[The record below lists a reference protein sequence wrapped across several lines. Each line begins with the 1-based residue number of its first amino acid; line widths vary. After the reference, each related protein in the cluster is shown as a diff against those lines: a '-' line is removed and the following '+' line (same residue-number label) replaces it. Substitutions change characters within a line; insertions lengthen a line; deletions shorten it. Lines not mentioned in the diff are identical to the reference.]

1 MVKIPYGRSY
11 FEDLTKINFIIL
23 PFKFHECP
31 FFLKG
36 YFEQLF
42 SVSAA
47 GKSVIILLPNFCMF
61 SQMLLLFKLTIACW
75 RIFFMA
81 VQDDYFFERVTA
93 MLADNRRNNNK
104 TKGKV
109 FWLKTV
115 NQIHKNTV
123 FITYFM
129 NIIIWWKFLIL
140 MNY

>member
-1 MVKIPYGRSY
+1 MFWAKFMVTIYGNNVHSC
-11 FEDLTKINFIIL
+11 FQDLTLIIWIIL

-47 GKSVIILLPNFCMF
+47 GKSGIILLPNFCMF

-81 VQDDYFFERVTA
+81 VQDDSISLNVSQPCWLIIDETIIRQKAKYFD
-93 MLADNRRNNNK
+93 LK
-104 TKGKV
+104 LLIKYTK
-109 FWLKTV
+109 
-115 NQIHKNTV
+115 
-123 FITYFM
+123 
-129 NIIIWWKFLIL
+129 IL
-140 MNY
+140 YVLRISWILLF